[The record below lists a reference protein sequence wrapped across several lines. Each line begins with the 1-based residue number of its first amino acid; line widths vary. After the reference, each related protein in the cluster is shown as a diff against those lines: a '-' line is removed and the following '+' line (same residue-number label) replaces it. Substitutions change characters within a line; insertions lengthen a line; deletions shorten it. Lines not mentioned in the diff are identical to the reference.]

1 MPQELPT
8 PTIPSPLSKSTI
20 DDKKLNQSSLE
31 SPSMTSSMST
41 DVSQTELKPN
51 SPRSTSRIQS
61 PGKQRHNSD
70 SNRIRTPLSDS
81 LNVNKSITS
90 EEKRS
95 SPKSP
100 SKNLSLQSNN
110 QLINKTNTSPR
121 LFLALFDYDPNA
133 MSPNQDSEEELPF
146 KKGQIIK
153 VCL

>member
-20 DDKKLNQSSLE
+20 DDKKLNQSLLE

-41 DVSQTELKPN
+41 DVSQTELKAN

-81 LNVNKSITS
+81 LNINKSITP

-100 SKNLSLQSNN
+100 SKNLSLQS
-110 QLINKTNTSPR
+110 NKTNTSPR

-153 VCL
+153 V